1 MDELSKAKRSSL
13 KQLIR
18 SGPLTEEEAAAI
30 YEEGRE
36 AVVFALLT
44 LSARAMKST
53 GPSPSTPSGMVPAY
67 QKPSMPHR
75 KKKPGRGKGHP
86 GSRRLPPATI
96 HKRKEHILENCPDC
110 GASLG
115 RPSEYRTRITEDIP
129 DTIQPEVTE
138 HIIPRTYC
146 PTCEKI
152 VEPPVE
158 DALPRSTIGNH
169 LLALSAWLHYGL
181 GTSISQIISVLS
193 CHLHFQLTKGGLVG
207 MWHRLAEILAGWY
220 KAIAKEAKNSAVLH
234 ADETGWRVGGKTH
247 WLWCFTN
254 PRVTYYLIDRCR
266 GSPVLKRFFEQ
277 EFAGTLITDFWGAYN
292 RLKAA
297 SRQVCLVHLFREM
310 EKVEQHKDTSQDWPA
325 FRKKLR
331 RLMRD
336 ALRLKA
342 REDVGLRKYTSL
354 KERLYLRLDKILNRP
369 WENVNARRLVKRL
382 RRHRDDLF
390 TFLDQEDVPSDNNH
404 AERELRPAVII
415 RKNIFTN
422 RSQKG
427 AHTQAVLMSV
437 YRTLKLRNHDP
448 IKAIAAAVAT
458 YIRTGNLPPLP
469 D

>member
-1 MDELSKAKRSSL
+1 MNESGKEKLTSV
-13 KQLIR
+13 KQLIS
-18 SGPLTEEEAAAI
+18 SGPLTEEEAATI
-30 YEEGRE
+30 YAQGRE
-36 AVVFALLT
+36 AVVFPLLT

-53 GPSPSTPSGMVPAY
+53 GGSPSTPSGMIPVY
-67 QKPSMPHR
+67 QKPSTPHHR
-75 KKKPGRGKGHP
+75 KKPGRKNGHP
-86 GSRRLPPATI
+86 GSRRPPPATI
-96 HKRKEHILENCPDC
+96 HKRKQHILENCPNC

-115 RPSEYRTRITEDIP
+115 PPSQYRTRITEDIP

-138 HIIPRTYC
+138 HTIPRAYC
-146 PTCEKI
+146 PTCDKI

-158 DALPRSTIGNH
+158 DALPKSTIGNH

-181 GTSISQIISVLS
+181 GTTISQIISVLS
-193 CHLHFQLTKGGLVG
+193 CHLHFPLTQGALVS
-207 MWHRLAEILAGWY
+207 MWHRLAKILDEWY
-220 KAIAKEAKNSAVLH
+220 QELGQQAKHGTVLH
-234 ADETGWRVGGKTH
+234 ADETGWRVCGKTY

-266 GSPVLKRFFEQ
+266 GSPVLNRFFAK

-310 EKVEQHKDTSQDWPA
+310 EKTEQHKDTSKDWSA

-336 ALRLKA
+336 ALRL
-342 REDVGLRKYTSL
+342 
-354 KERLYLRLDKILNRP
+354 
-369 WENVNARRLVKRL
+369 
-382 RRHRDDLF
+382 RHRDDLF
-390 TFLDQEDVPSDNNH
+390 TFLDQEDVPSDDNH
-404 AERELRPAVII
+404 AGREIRPAVIM
-415 RKNIFTN
+415 RKNIYAN
-422 RSQKG
+422 RSQNG

-448 IKAIAAAVAT
+448 IKTIASAIAL
-458 YIRTGNLPPLP
+458 YIRTGNLPPFP